1 MTTTAPIQNNNT
13 PHKTDFT
20 RDNIVNI
27 KLSDIK
33 VDPNWNSRSQHDLIS
48 KGTND
53 DDYTGIEGLI
63 ESIKANGQDTPVD
76 VVKNTSG
83 GKQPFFLV
91 AGFRRYEAI
100 RRIADAQK
108 NLDTATIRAVVKELN
123 PLEMRLLNL
132 RENTARDNLKG
143 ADLAKGIEDLMAL
156 NPKLTQTEIG
166 LALNRSQP
174 YVGKLIKINSSIS
187 KDIRDHWRNTPG
199 NPVTV
204 GEMYTI
210 AGKDPKEH
218 KAVYDASFKPA
229 EGQEK
234 KPGDWVN
241 GAKRKAEQ
249 LGTLFGNLSRLHQID
264 FDSCLED
271 DFLGVLEDTVKLPE
285 TAKSRVKKALAKNMK
300 DAYVK
305 ARDLQDTEET
315 EEESDEE

>member
-1 MTTTAPIQNNNT
+1 MTTTAPTANNT
-13 PHKTDFT
+13 PAHKTTDFN
-20 RDNIVNI
+20 RDNILNI
-27 KLSDIK
+27 PLGDIK
-33 VDPNWNSRSQHDLIS
+33 VDSNWNSRSQHDLVN
-48 KGTND
+48 KGKND
-53 DDYTGIEGLI
+53 DEYTGIEGLI

-91 AGFRRYEAI
+91 AGFRRYEAL
-100 RRIADAQK
+100 RQIAETQK
-108 NLDTATIRAVVKELN
+108 NPTATIRAVVKELN

-143 ADLAKGIEDLMAL
+143 ADLAKGIEDLMVL

-174 YVGKLIKINSSIS
+174 YVGKLIKINTSVA
-187 KDIRDHWRNTPG
+187 KDIRDHWRGTPG

-204 GEMYTI
+204 GEMYTL
-210 AGKDPKEH
+210 ANKDPKEH
-218 KAVYDASFKPA
+218 KALYDATFKPA

-249 LGTLFGNLSRLHQID
+249 LGTLFGNLQRLHQID
-264 FDSCLED
+264 FDGCLED
-271 DFLGVLEDTVKLPE
+271 DFLAVLEDTVKLPE

-300 DAYVK
+300 DAFVK
-305 ARDLQDTEET
+305 ARDHEEGET
-315 EEESDEE
+315 EEETDEE